1 MEKNGESSQTVG
13 TNGGGRPWLCPHQQ
27 AGGLRVTR
35 PPRPSTGLP
44 CESLEQPRVT
54 GPDAQSPG
62 CCQFTTVMP
71 DTANRPSGQ
80 AESQRLVWNALKPQE
95 KIFESETCAARSCA
109 LVLSGPVCAD
119 GATARVPTEAGSR
132 SPMSPAPRPPP
143 PVLFADLGRVQVSGA
158 LPVAGPQR
166 VHWPGTPRKRRPPQ
180 PRLQPALRA
189 GSEASG
195 QRRDECPSDARGPA
209 GRK

>member
-1 MEKNGESSQTVG
+1 MEKNGESSQTIG

-27 AGGLRVTR
+27 AGSLRVTR

-54 GPDAQSPG
+54 GPDAQSPRR
-62 CCQFTTVMP
+62 CQFTTVTP

-80 AESQRLVWNALKPQE
+80 AESQRLVWNAFKPQE

-119 GATARVPTEAGSR
+119 RVTAHVPTEAGWR
-132 SPMSPAPRPPP
+132 SPVSPPPP
-143 PVLFADLGRVQVSGA
+143 PVLFSDLGRVQVSGA
-158 LPVAGPQR
+158 LPAAGPRR
-166 VHWPGTPRKRRPPQ
+166 VHWPRTPRKRGPPTA
-180 PRLQPALRA
+180 PPAASPA
-189 GSEASG
+189 GRIQVSG
-195 QRRDECPSDARGPA
+195 RRRDERPADARGPA
-209 GRK
+209 WRK